1 MLGVR
6 ARLTVTFVAL
16 VVLTAAVLGVASYV
30 FVDSSLHQRLRDD
43 AENQAR
49 FDLSVLAP
57 GRVGPNPTRDKVLSS
72 GLLDTFRQRGGDRET
87 IVDFGDGNPFSS
99 SIQLE
104 PRTALAALGPLHA
117 VVAAKELGY
126 QWATLGGKPVLVV
139 AGPMPP
145 SGPAFYFVHDA
156 SGIENT
162 LGLLRLALSGGALVL
177 AILALLA
184 ARAIARGVL
193 APVEAAGRAAE
204 RIEHGDLSARVP
216 VTSRDEFGA
225 WAARFN
231 RMAAALDD
239 TIGRLRDSQAQN
251 RQFVADVSHE
261 LRTPL
266 AALVAEAS
274 ILRDHLEAL
283 PQEARRTGELL
294 VGDVSRLRVLVDE
307 LMELSRF
314 DAAAEQVTAEPVDLV
329 ELVRTVAGARLA
341 EAHLDLPPWPVVIP
355 TERRRLERIL
365 GNLLDNAREH
375 AGGSGVEIELLTSA
389 DEVVLVVAD
398 RGPGV
403 PVDRLGR
410 IFERFYKAD
419 PSRRSGSSGLG
430 LAIAAEHAS
439 LLGGSL
445 SASNRAQGGLRI
457 ELRLPVTGS
466 LPGGDEAVS
475 GGSQSLASTTR
486 ATEPFQ

>member
-1 MLGVR
+1 M
-6 ARLTVTFVAL
+6 
-16 VVLTAAVLGVASYV
+16 
-30 FVDSSLHQRLRDD
+30 
-43 AENQAR
+43 
-49 FDLSVLAP
+49 
-57 GRVGPNPTRDKVLSS
+57 
-72 GLLDTFRQRGGDRET
+72 
-87 IVDFGDGNPFSS
+87 
-99 SIQLE
+99 
-104 PRTALAALGPLHA
+104 
-117 VVAAKELGY
+117 VAARQLGY
-126 QWATLGGKPVLVV
+126 QWTTLGGKSVLVV

-156 SGIENT
+156 SSIENT

-239 TIGRLRDSQAQN
+239 TIGRLRESQAQN

-314 DAAAEQVTAEPVDLV
+314 DAAAELVTAEPVDLV
-329 ELVRTVAGARLA
+329 ELVRTVASARLA

-375 AGGSGVEIELLTSA
+375 AGGAGVEIELLTSA

-466 LPGGDEAVS
+466 LPAGDEAVS
-475 GGSQSLASTTR
+475 GGSQSLASTPH
-486 ATEPFQ
+486 ATEPNQ